1 MTPEQAIEVLTS
13 RYYSGVT
20 RSRTDDEWRL
30 ATDTAIAALR
40 EKQQRQLDPATGLV
54 PCGCGGEVYPHYQ
67 FGWSHGESCD
77 YQAFEVSTGC
87 DGCGT
92 RTKPRYGH
100 EGIDEDDTE
109 SASKRDWNTSHGYTE
124 PPRPGAIG
132 PDAGEKDPSGDE
144 GAEL

>member
-1 MTPEQAIEVLTS
+1 MTPEQAIEVLTN

-67 FGWSHGESCD
+67 FGWNHGESGG
-77 YQAFEVSTGC
+77 QAFEVSTGC